1 MSGKDIA
8 MILVIDIGNTN
19 VVVGCID
26 GEQTYFIERMSA
38 DKQRTELEYAIT
50 LKNVLELYNIKPEE
64 LEGGIISSVVP
75 TLTTCIKQA
84 AEKLLHRKLKVVGPG
99 LKNGLRIKTDNPAQL
114 GSDQVVNAVAAL
126 AEYKPPLIIIDM
138 GTATT
143 VSVVNREGAYI
154 GCLIMPGLK
163 SAMESLVNSTA
174 QLTQVS
180 LEAPKRLIGSNTSD
194 CMKSGAIY
202 GHASALD
209 GLIVRIEEELG
220 ERCTVVATG
229 GLAAMV
235 VPFCKHTIILEDDL
249 LLKGLQIIYHK
260 NL

>member
-1 MSGKDIA
+1 

-19 VVVGCID
+19 IVVGGIA
-26 GEQTYFIERMSA
+26 GQHTYFIERMA
-38 DKQRTELEYAIT
+38 TDKQRTELEYAIT
-50 LKNVLELYNIKPEE
+50 LKNVLELYGIKPEE

-75 TLTTCIKQA
+75 PLTKCVQQA
-84 AEKLLHRKLKVVGPG
+84 AEKLLRRKVKIVGPG

-126 AEYKPPLIIIDM
+126 SEYKPPLIIIDM

-163 SAMESLVNSTA
+163 IAMESLVSHTA

-194 CMKSGAIY
+194 CMKSGALY

-209 GLIVRIEEELG
+209 GLIERIEEEMG
-220 ERCTVVATG
+220 EKCTVVATG
-229 GLAAMV
+229 GLASLV
-235 VPFCKHTIILEDDL
+235 VPLCKHTIILEDDL
-249 LLKGLQIIYHK
+249 LLKGLQIIYYK

>member
-1 MSGKDIA
+1 M
-8 MILVIDIGNTN
+8 
-19 VVVGCID
+19 
-26 GEQTYFIERMSA
+26 
-38 DKQRTELEYAIT
+38 
-50 LKNVLELYNIKPEE
+50 
-64 LEGGIISSVVP
+64 
-75 TLTTCIKQA
+75 
-84 AEKLLHRKLKVVGPG
+84 KVVGPG

-126 AEYKPPLIIIDM
+126 AEFKPPLIIIDM

-163 SAMESLVNSTA
+163 IAMESLVSRTA

-180 LEAPKRLIGSNTSD
+180 LETPKRLIGSNTSD
-194 CMKSGAIY
+194 CMKSGALY

-209 GLIVRIEEELG
+209 GLITRIEEELG
-220 ERCTVVATG
+220 EKCTVVATG
-229 GLAAMV
+229 GLASLV
-235 VPFCKHTIILEDDL
+235 VPLCKSRIILEDDL
-249 LLKGLQIIYHK
+249 LLKGLQIIYYK